1 MQSILNAGAEFTDVA
16 MPWNSQRK
24 WKQDYYQK
32 IIKCSENLKEKP
44 ITSYACVG
52 KEKMQTNQAFNSRT

>member
-16 MPWNSQRK
+16 CPKMVKESEN
-24 WKQDYYQK
+24 DYYQK
-32 IIKCSENLKEKP
+32 IIKCSENLKKKP

-52 KEKMQTNQAFNSRT
+52 KEKMKTNQAFNSRT

>member
-16 MPWNSQRK
+16 CPKIVKESEN
-24 WKQDYYQK
+24 DYYQK

-52 KEKMQTNQAFNSRT
+52 KTNQAFNSRT